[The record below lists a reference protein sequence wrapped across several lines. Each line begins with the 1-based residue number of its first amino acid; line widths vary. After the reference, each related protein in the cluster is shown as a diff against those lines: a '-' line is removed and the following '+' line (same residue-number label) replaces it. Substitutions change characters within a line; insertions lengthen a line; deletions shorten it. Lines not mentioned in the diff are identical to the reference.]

1 LTIYL
6 KLALRIREILQS
18 KGQGVRQRARFDETD
33 CARGVLVECRVNSD
47 LALASTGVSV
57 RIKLQRK

>member
-18 KGQGVRQRARFDETD
+18 KGQGVRQRARFDELTVHV
-33 CARGVLVECRVNSD
+33 GFSLSD
-47 LALASTGVSV
+47 G
-57 RIKLQRK
+57 